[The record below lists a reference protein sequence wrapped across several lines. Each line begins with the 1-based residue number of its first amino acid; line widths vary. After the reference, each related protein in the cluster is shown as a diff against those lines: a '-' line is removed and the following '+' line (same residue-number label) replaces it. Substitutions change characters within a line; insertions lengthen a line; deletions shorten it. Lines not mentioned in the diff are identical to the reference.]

1 MADKK
6 ATVIKSL
13 ADVIRNDKS
22 LRDNTNTPE
31 FLSLANLFELDGQF
45 QPNLYLTSVE
55 LEEKY
60 SDSGTTRVGWNNFLK
75 YPSVKKYLDSF
86 REENLE
92 TKANKQLEES
102 TLSAKDALNIKKEM
116 DAKRKVDDNSNIV
129 VIFLPQKDFHL

>member
-6 ATVIKSL
+6 EIKSL

-22 LRDNTNTPE
+22 LRDSTSTPE
-31 FLSLANLFELDGQF
+31 YLSLANLFELDGQF

-60 SDSGTTRVGWNNFLK
+60 SDSGTTRVGWNNFLRH
-75 YPSVKKYLDSF
+75 PSVKKYLDAF

-92 TKANKQLEES
+92 TKANKQLEEAAL
-102 TLSAKDALNIKKEM
+102 TAKDALTIKKDM
-116 DAKRKVDDNSNIV
+116 DSKRKVEDNSNIV
-129 VIFLPQKDFHL
+129 VIFLPLKDFSL